1 MMKMA
6 IGQPYGHPIRSLL
19 DRLQSHEYFSKEP
32 PKSTGREDFNLEWL
46 DEQIADWRNDLEYD
60 ELEDSP
66 ENVQATLMKLTT
78 RAIKKPSIA
87 PIWILVKSTSAAVV
101 RITRIF

>member
-6 IGQPYGHPIRSLL
+6 IGQLMAIRFAACSIG
-19 DRLQSHEYFSKEP
+19 SNPTSIF
-32 PKSTGREDFNLEWL
+32 PKNHQKDTGREDFNLEWL

-60 ELEDSP
+60 ELEDTP

-78 RAIKKPSIA
+78 RAIKKAIYRSDMDTGE
-87 PIWILVKSTSAAVV
+87 V
-101 RITRIF
+101 